1 MREVVN
7 IGRDRFR
14 GGPFDF
20 RGVSWVIGCFQL
32 GCYRL
37 KWPYFPS
44 KIPSK
49 IFYYDGKSRRK
60 CELNSLRSIELASQ
74 IDFSTSFTCPKIFY
88 LNHGHFDDVKVVKRS
103 QCKLPGSKETEN
115 FWPSE
120 TGKSTFPRRV
130 LIFFSDVKLQISWT
144 EGDSIHFTHKRNGL
158 QKYQLS

>member
-20 RGVSWVIGCFQL
+20 HGVSWVIGCFQL

-37 KWPYFPS
+37 KWPSFPS
-44 KIPSK
+44 KKFHLKFFITM
-49 IFYYDGKSRRK
+49 GKA
-60 CELNSLRSIELASQ
+60 EELAIQ

-88 LNHGHFDDVKVVKRS
+88 LNHGHFDDVKVVQRS
-103 QCKLPGSKETEN
+103 QCNLPGSEETEN

-144 EGDSIHFTHKRNGL
+144 EGDWIHFTHKRNGL